1 MLMLV
6 FVGLFCGFW
15 IYCSTREHFLS
26 TLLSLEFMVLMIFI
40 FIFIVFNYSVYYYS
54 LIYLILT
61 ACEGALGLSILV
73 ILSRSMGGDYF
84 KSFNILINYDKIY
97 FCFTFFIFFTY

>member
-1 MLMLV
+1 MILIII
-6 FVGLFCGFW
+6 GLFCGFW

-26 TLLSLEFMVLMIFI
+26 TLLRLEFIVLIIFLFI
-40 FIFIVFNYSVYYYS
+40 FVIFNYSVYYYS

-84 KSFNILINYDKIY
+84 KSFNILLN
-97 FCFTFFIFFTY
+97 